1 MEDIKWKAVIMFL
14 GLVVLAIYSRD
25 IIQFLTLVITEFVD
39 TSLSA
44 IRGGLHGRHDIE
56 SAVRFCV
63 TVLIIIGVIKIL
75 TKKDNE

>member
-1 MEDIKWKAVIMFL
+1 MESSNHIFGARCFSHL
-14 GLVVLAIYSRD
+14 FSRHHP
-25 IIQFLTLVITEFVD
+25 ILNLVITEFVD
-39 TSLSA
+39 TSLAA
-44 IRGGLHGRHDIE
+44 IKGGLHGRHDIE